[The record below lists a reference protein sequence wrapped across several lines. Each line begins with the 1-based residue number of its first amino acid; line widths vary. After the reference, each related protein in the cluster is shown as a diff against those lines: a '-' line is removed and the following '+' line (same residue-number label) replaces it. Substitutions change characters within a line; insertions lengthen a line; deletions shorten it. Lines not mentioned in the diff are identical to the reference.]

1 MTVHCKMNLQWFPFD
16 VQNCSFGIFAG
27 KIKISYLKKKIE
39 FTFFADIKSGQTRL
53 RVEENFAE
61 KTLDSSN
68 WKVTFEPGHEFQIE
82 SNVRDEEN
90 DKDTRKLFLFI
101 L

>member
-1 MTVHCKMNLQWFPFD
+1 MYH
-16 VQNCSFGIFAG
+16 IG
-27 KIKISYLKKKIE
+27 KKNE
-39 FTFFADIKSGQTRL
+39 FTFCADINSGQTQL

-82 SNVRDEEN
+82 SNVRDEKN
-90 DKDTRKLFLFI
+90 DKDTRKFKICL
-101 L
+101 